1 MPKPSAVNSKRM
13 QNSQPARA
21 SKPPKT
27 SRSKTLAPAT
37 PPSLSRAQR
46 YEHRSAEKA
55 ARDVASAMI
64 AISESVTEDIPLAA
78 IAARE
83 TPQRVAKENA
93 NKKIAAIFPPP
104 IPLAEVVESSPDGSL
119 VRPPSRGY
127 DDFSDDRDGDY
138 VGIAS
143 SEQDADEQP
152 PLLLLFLCAA
162 SRYCE
167 CTIQPQLDEC
177 VLCINCNRL
186 AQAPL
191 VPGSM

>member
-37 PPSLSRAQR
+37 PPTLSRAQR
-46 YEHRSAEKA
+46 YEHRSAEKS

-64 AISESVTEDIPLAA
+64 AISESVTEDVPLAA

-83 TPQRVAKENA
+83 TPQRVAKDNA

-119 VRPPSRGY
+119 VRPPSTGY
-127 DDFSDDRDGDY
+127 DDCSDDRDGDY
-138 VGIAS
+138 VGVAS
-143 SEQDADEQP
+143 SEDADEQP
-152 PLLLLFLCAA
+152 PLPPLFL
-162 SRYCE
+162 
-167 CTIQPQLDEC
+167 
-177 VLCINCNRL
+177 
-186 AQAPL
+186 
-191 VPGSM
+191 